1 MVSRINGHA
10 VKESAL
16 AEAKAQAAI
25 TKRTLNTA
33 EPTIV
38 PVPTSLS
45 DINTPEKEHKYIENK
60 KDGRVVFNMPNRC
73 GAYTS
78 THAMMT

>member
-10 VKESAL
+10 VSESAL

-25 TKRTLNTA
+25 TKRTLKTA

-45 DINTPEKEHKYIENK
+45 DINTPKKCKNNKIYLEKGLRDNPLMETYIHIFQ
-60 KDGRVVFNMPNRC
+60 R
-73 GAYTS
+73 
-78 THAMMT
+78 